1 MTDAIKPPWAFS
13 VWCSSDSIFAELP
26 PINGHQ
32 SHTVKVT
39 NDIIGLK
46 KLLVLAKSRDE
57 NTRFA
62 TKSDPTQHQI
72 EKVSYDPS
80 MVRRAPGKIKFTAQ
94 QRIDARVIL
103 RKMGLI

>member
-1 MTDAIKPPWAFS
+1 VSDAIKPPWAFS
-13 VWCSSDSIFAELP
+13 IWCSADSIFAELP

-32 SHTVKVT
+32 SHTVRVP
-39 NDIIGLK
+39 NNVVGLK

-72 EKVSYDPS
+72 EQISYDPS
-80 MVRRAPGKIKFTAQ
+80 MVRRAPEKIKFTAA
-94 QRIDARVIL
+94 QRIGARDIL